1 MGEWSSHS
9 SEGETDLEE
18 QEEGEGEVEEE
29 EAGVTGDP
37 SPIRLRS
44 HSATAKVWHDG
55 TTTLQLVVEEPVT
68 VQSTHQPL
76 GIWEFVYVYGSTAT
90 TA

>member
-9 SEGETDLEE
+9 SEGDTDPEE

-29 EAGVTGDP
+29 AGVTRDP

-44 HSATAKVWHDG
+44 HSATAKVWHG
-55 TTTLQLVVEEPVT
+55 RATTLQLVVEEPVM
-68 VQSTHQPL
+68 VQSSHQPQGL
-76 GIWEFVYVYGSTAT
+76 GGHVYV
-90 TA
+90 